1 MNKKPI
7 VVSLII
13 SLVLALSIITMAWVI
28 QDAKVSSIKFRSVDD
43 GVTVMIRPGDGG
55 AFTQEMSFASDEIN
69 LKPCVLRDDGYFYNE
84 KGQNVTNNNLYVKE
98 IEIFVKPEKSANIYA
113 TATTSGV
120 LPMVIRSGNTEVTE
134 NTLLGNISG
143 NGQMVTFTFYIDGNQ
158 YEQSGTATTEIT
170 LRGN

>member
-7 VVSLII
+7 VVSLVI
-13 SLVLALSIITMAWVI
+13 SLVLALSVITMAWVI

-55 AFTQEMSFASDEIN
+55 TFSQEMSFSADEIN
-69 LKPCVLRDDGYFYNE
+69 LKPCVLRDDGYFYDS
-84 KGQNVTNNNLYVKE
+84 KGQNVTNNNLYVKQ

-134 NTLLGNISG
+134 NTLLGNISS
-143 NGQMVTFTFYIDGNQ
+143 NGQLIHFTFFIDGNEYTQ
-158 YEQSGTATTEIT
+158 QGEATVEIT

>member
-13 SLVLALSIITMAWVI
+13 SLVLGLSVLTMAWVI

-98 IEIFVKPEKSANIYA
+98 IEVYIKPEKSANIFA

-120 LPMVIRSGNTEVTE
+120 LPMVIRSGNTEITE
-134 NTLLGNISG
+134 NTLLGNISS
-143 NGQMVTFTFYIDGNQ
+143 NGQLTTFTFYIDGNVYTQ
-158 YEQSGTATTEIT
+158 QGEATVEIT

>member
-13 SLVLALSIITMAWVI
+13 SFVLALSIITMAWVI

-55 AFTQEMSFASDEIN
+55 TFTQEMSFSAEEIN
-69 LKPCVLRDDGYFYNE
+69 LKPCVLRDDGYYYNE

-98 IEIFVKPEKSANIYA
+98 IEIFVKPEKSANIFA

-134 NTLLGNISG
+134 NTLLGNISA
-143 NGQMVTFTFYIDGNQ
+143 NGQAITFTFYIDGNL
-158 YEQSGTATTEIT
+158 YEQSGVATVEIT